1 MEWYEKYDF
10 NENPFENFKKKTIG
24 YEDVLEEVFY
34 AIMAGNMVFL
44 EGEEGSG
51 KTQLLREV
59 IYQFGGQ
66 GKIIYVN
73 CKLLDKELNV
83 ERLLKDKYGFLG
95 KFLNKKPRNMILL
108 LDNIEHLSK
117 ENAERIKYYYDQN
130 YLRTVI
136 FASFKKSKVGL
147 HDSIDQRINKTIKL
161 PKLSEYEAVQMV
173 RERVGD
179 DLLSDRTI
187 KEIYRMSGKNNR
199 NFLKNCEKVC
209 SVVGDNKDLPEKE
222 VKKIIN
228 SEEVMVAK

>member
-10 NENPFENFKKKTIG
+10 NENPFENFKNKTIG
-24 YEDVLEEVFY
+24 YEEILEEMFY

-51 KTQLLREV
+51 KTQLLREI
-59 IYQFGGQ
+59 IYNFGGY
-66 GKIIYVN
+66 GKVIYVN

-83 ERLLKDKYGFLG
+83 ERLLKERYGILG
-95 KFLNKKPRNMILL
+95 KFFNKKPRNMILL
-108 LDNIEHLSK
+108 LDNIEYLSK

-136 FASFKKSKVGL
+136 FASSDMSNVGL
-147 HDSIDQRINKTIKL
+147 HPSIEQRISKKVKL
-161 PKLSEYEAVQMV
+161 PKLSEYEAVQVV

-179 DLLSDRTI
+179 ELLSDRTI
-187 KEIYRMSGKNNR
+187 KEIYRMSGRNNR

-209 SVVGDNKDLPEKE
+209 SVVGDTKDLPEKE
-222 VKKIIN
+222 VKKIID